1 MVIFAIPTSETGTA
15 NMNQLTPLRSR
26 NPSQDSQLG
35 IPLLHFG
42 QPLRSL
48 ELMLGQSLATIL
60 SLLTFH
66 QLTAAPPSHP
76 ASGSEDRKPWQGSF
90 TDLHSLGQTTV
101 PTSPLLFPLKKNIK
115 PTFHIHPLNNSLG
128 SSYQAAKRTPCPR
141 QRPRVHY
148 RTLYEVSSR
157 RDSTSQHTIPKG
169 T

>member
-15 NMNQLTPLRSR
+15 NKNQLTPLRSR

-42 QPLRSL
+42 QPQRSL

-66 QLTAAPPSHP
+66 QLTPAPPSHP
-76 ASGSEDRKPWQGSF
+76 ASGSEDRKPWQGGF

-101 PTSPLLFPLKKNIK
+101 PTSPLLFPLKKK
-115 PTFHIHPLNNSLG
+115 
-128 SSYQAAKRTPCPR
+128 K
-141 QRPRVHY
+141 
-148 RTLYEVSSR
+148 
-157 RDSTSQHTIPKG
+157 SQHFTYIH
-169 T
+169 